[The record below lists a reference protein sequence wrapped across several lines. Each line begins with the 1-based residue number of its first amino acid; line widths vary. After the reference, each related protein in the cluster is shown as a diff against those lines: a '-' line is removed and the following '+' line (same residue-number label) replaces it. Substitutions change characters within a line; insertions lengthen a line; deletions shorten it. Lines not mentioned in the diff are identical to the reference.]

1 MDLIPIALSVM
12 AGATVGAGT
21 VRLIARAHIGR
32 LRETIAAKQARA
44 DEQTKELIL
53 LGDRCVELRMACINK
68 DNALGT
74 LRARIDNLEPLAQ
87 AHLDAVRQRNENLAK
102 AQAAN
107 RARQAAKLAGN
118 VEALPERRRA

>member
-21 VRLIARAHIGR
+21 MALIAGGKIEE

-44 DEQTKELIL
+44 DEQTKALTW
-53 LGDRCVELRMACINK
+53 LGDRCAELRMACINK

-87 AHLDAVRQRNENLAK
+87 AHLDAVRQRNANLAK